1 MESINSVR
9 SRSLNPYT
17 VLIDIGK
24 AVLFVESGVQVIC
37 LSCGVRTSSKVDR
50 AYQKGVSQK
59 STATSSVEQVIEDWN
74 RRV

>member
-1 MESINSVR
+1 MESINSV
-9 SRSLNPYT
+9 LKPCPFCG
-17 VLIDIGK
+17 GK